1 MTHLPPTLTWSL
13 DSTASTTISVLK
25 DVIRAATSDNV
36 QALALIACEKFGATL
51 AMCPETNKKM
61 EDLIIKVSGPKFVR
75 FMSAHVGYSAND
87 CATQLSRSLAGV
99 QFLGLAATLVSCSS
113 IFEGA
118 NALSAMLT
126 ASASDKTLLPTVR
139 QLKDLL
145 GVMEHRVNRSGFT
158 DLWVGYQI
166 LVFGGLSTSYES
178 RHYPPDETRIN
189 PYKLRDY
196 MQYPDIDGISK
207 LVEAFRELN
216 RLGEAT
222 AITIRATSCA
232 PWVMAFTRWCL
243 GIPPST
249 YLPDGEAL
257 LDQPA
262 SRVTL
267 FTSNNAEA
275 AAFEITIQRSI
286 GSPAELLKSE
296 VSPKKFSGMVTVEC
310 FGQMRCQE
318 MSRKSSD
325 TYRAMCQALP
335 YALTQCCHLLRFSQK
350 PNESA
355 TRLDDAEVAD
365 GLGHWTEYRT
375 KAFPQEH
382 VIGDILTRFLNSESQ
397 HHLKRLS
404 EGHQI
409 SDLPLVQSHLRNLT
423 ETCACVECR
432 LTREPLNRGF
442 LGLTREPLNRGFLD
456 PSRCCKKEFFS
467 VVSLITADILALSL
481 FEGPDTLLV
490 RLDPGDR
497 DDWEIRYAFRR
508 TIHQI
513 IKSSKPATCG
523 VTDVLAW
530 ALELVGHSTED
541 VWNSRWVTSCSKG
554 QAVYPRVFETGSICQ
569 PGYLVLY
576 WAPGSLTF
584 NRETYDR
591 GIDIPDMLESTS
603 LFDPVSTQLDRPVSE
618 PLNLVPDMRMEWKVT
633 RCDGYLEVFPV
644 CGQHIGHA
652 FAILSN
658 VAKSV
663 ILRGCSHDSA
673 SPLKNP
679 DPCAMYKVPYDLGMD
694 SSDLHPQLE
703 KSPGPEMRVGVVAVD
718 GDAGLRMFAM
728 SWPVAF
734 PNRDLPKFVI
744 RNDSCLQC
752 CLDLCRKA
760 GCLLVLC

>member
-1 MTHLPPTLTWSL
+1 M
-13 DSTASTTISVLK
+13 
-25 DVIRAATSDNV
+25 
-36 QALALIACEKFGATL
+36 
-51 AMCPETNKKM
+51 
-61 EDLIIKVSGPKFVR
+61 
-75 FMSAHVGYSAND
+75 
-87 CATQLSRSLAGV
+87 
-99 QFLGLAATLVSCSS
+99 VSCSS

-207 LVEAFRELN
+207 LVDAFRELN

-222 AITIRATSCA
+222 AITMRATSCA

-267 FTSNNAEA
+267 FTSNDAEA

-286 GSPAELLKSE
+286 GSPAELLNSE
-296 VSPKKFSGMVTVEC
+296 ASPKTPSGMVSVES

-318 MSRKSSD
+318 MDRKTSD
-325 TYRAMCQALP
+325 AYRAMCQALP
-335 YALTQCCHLLRFSQK
+335 YALTQCCHLLRLSQK
-350 PNESA
+350 SNELA

-375 KAFPQEH
+375 KAFPHES
-382 VIGDILTRFLNSESQ
+382 VIGDILTRFLSSESQ
-397 HHLKRLS
+397 QHLERLS

-432 LTREPLNRGF
+432 LTEKPLNRGF
-442 LGLTREPLNRGFLD
+442 WD
-456 PSRCCKKEFFS
+456 PSKCCKKEFFS
-467 VVSLITADILALSL
+467 EVSLITADILALSL
-481 FEGPDTLLV
+481 FQGPDTLLV

-497 DDWEIRYAFRR
+497 DGRAIRYRFRAA
-508 TIHQI
+508 IYEI
-513 IKSSKPATCG
+513 IESGNPVVCG
-523 VTDVLAW
+523 VTEVLAW
-530 ALELVGHSTED
+530 ALGLVGHGTED
-541 VWNSRWVTSCSKG
+541 VEDSRWVISCSKG

-603 LFDPVSTQLDRPVSE
+603 MFDPVSTQLHRPVNE
-618 PLNLVPDMRMEWKVT
+618 PLNLIPNMRMEWKVT
-633 RCDGYLEVFPV
+633 RRDGYLEVFLV

-652 FAILSN
+652 FNILLNLATSL
-658 VAKSV
+658 
-663 ILRGCSHDSA
+663 ILRGCFHDSA
-673 SPLKNP
+673 SLLQKADMFARYRGLDGLGKRERS
-679 DPCAMYKVPYDLGMD
+679 DPQKTTL
-694 SSDLHPQLE
+694 
-703 KSPGPEMRVGVVAVD
+703 PGSELRVNVVAVD

-728 SWPVAF
+728 SRTPRFCHVDEL
-734 PNRDLPKFVI
+734 NFVI
-744 RNDSCLQC
+744 RSDSCLRC
-752 CLDLCRKA
+752 CLDLCRRA
-760 GCLLVLC
+760 DCPFLLC